1 MLTQRE
7 IKEIQTFYSSEEE
20 LSLLEAAMYF
30 QKMLIFKHQLEN
42 TTLRLNTG
50 TETCYI
56 VTAKECRTFPAK
68 GNQESISETYEQGKI
83 MCRQFDVF
91 IHMIIYQDCI
101 NLQISY
107 ERELFADMQD
117 MLVRKA
123 NLLMNRTNYLK
134 DIKFTG
140 DESSITVYFWL
151 SKGRNYY
158 SKTTESTI
166 KELVW
171 LFHELNTY
179 VEGQAARYSDW
190 RGRTV
195 AVDAE

>member
-30 QKMLIFKHQLEN
+30 QKMLIFKYQMEN

-50 TETCYI
+50 AETCYV
-56 VTAKECRTFPAK
+56 VTARESRTVAVK
-68 GNQESISETYEQGKI
+68 GNQESYSEIYGQGKI
-83 MCRQFDVF
+83 PCRQFEVF
-91 IHMIIYQDCI
+91 IHLIIYQDCI

-107 ERELFADMQD
+107 DRELFGGIKD

-134 DIKFTG
+134 DIKFAD
-140 DESSITVYFWL
+140 DENSITIYFWL

-166 KELVW
+166 KEFVW
-171 LFHELNTY
+171 LFSELNAY
-179 VEGQAARYSDW
+179 AEGQAARYSDW